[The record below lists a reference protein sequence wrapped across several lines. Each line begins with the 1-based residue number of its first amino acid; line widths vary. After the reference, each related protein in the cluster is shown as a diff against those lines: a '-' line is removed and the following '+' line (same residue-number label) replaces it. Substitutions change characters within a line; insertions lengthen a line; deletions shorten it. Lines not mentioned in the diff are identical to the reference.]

1 MREFFFLFILEMK
14 RNIANARSH
23 NVITSDA
30 IKWLIERKYRLV
42 LVFRHASSIFHFCIF
57 CAIHLFFLRHE
68 LSNYRLIVH
77 YFVCE
82 CVWVCVCDEYCECW
96 NIKFSEPNRSA
107 LHKKLNGIKKK
118 EKKIEW
124 EVKKKRA
131 IVTAFKIYRV
141 CSFVWLNE
149 FRVNHMILSWV
160 WNRALFFSLAHTL
173 HSIVEFYFVLIVLI
187 LRFRSKDRKKIL
199 ER

>member
-42 LVFRHASSIFHFCIF
+42 LVFRHASSIFHLCIF

-82 CVWVCVCDEYCECW
+82 CVCVCDEYCECW

-118 EKKIEW
+118 EKNWMRGKEKAGYSDGIQNLPCMFVRLTEW
-124 EVKKKRA
+124 
-131 IVTAFKIYRV
+131 I
-141 CSFVWLNE
+141 
-149 FRVNHMILSWV
+149 
-160 WNRALFFSLAHTL
+160 SL
-173 HSIVEFYFVLIVLI
+173 
-187 LRFRSKDRKKIL
+187 
-199 ER
+199 